1 MPAIRLSRLKLE
13 NYSVVVRPL
22 KGSDVVRTEA
32 KYDRHGFGEVL
43 AANIRDGQKSIKIKP
58 GDIVIYDDSDAIE
71 FPAEIQDG
79 AMPEQVECVDASDIW
94 GVEAKK

>member
-1 MPAIRLSRLKLE
+1 MPAIRLSRLKLDDG
-13 NYSVVVRPL
+13 YVVVRPL

-43 AANIRDGQKSIKIKP
+43 AVQIRHEWKSIKINP
-58 GDIVIYDDSDAIE
+58 GDIVIYDDSNAIE

-79 AMPEQVECVDASDIW
+79 AMPEQVECVNASDIL
-94 GVEAKK
+94 GVEEKK

>member
-13 NYSVVVRPL
+13 EDRVVIRPL

-43 AANIRDGQKSIKIKP
+43 AVQARHEWKTIKIKA

-71 FPAEIQDG
+71 FPMVIQDG
-79 AMPEQVECVDASDIW
+79 AMPEQVECVALGDVW
-94 GVEAKK
+94 GVEEKK